1 MIKNYYTA
9 EKQLQQESHGGTGP
23 VDLYEIWGR
32 ENFKSNIDFCDRVV
46 IPPGSSIGY
55 HQHGNNEEMYI
66 LLEGEGL
73 MTIDEKKFV
82 VRKGDMILNPAS
94 GYHGLVNNSAK
105 DIDLLVIQVG
115 IKA

>member
-1 MIKNYYTA
+1 MIKNYYNA
-9 EKQLQQESHGGTGP
+9 DKRLQQASHGGKGP

-32 ENFKSNIDFCDRVV
+32 KHFQSDIDFIDRVV
-46 IPPGSSIGY
+46 VPPDSSIGY
-55 HQHGNNEEMYI
+55 HRHGSNEEMYI

-73 MTIDEKKFV
+73 MTLDGKEVI
-82 VRKGDMILNPAS
+82 VRKGDMILNSAD
-94 GYHGLVNNSAK
+94 GQHGLVNNSSE